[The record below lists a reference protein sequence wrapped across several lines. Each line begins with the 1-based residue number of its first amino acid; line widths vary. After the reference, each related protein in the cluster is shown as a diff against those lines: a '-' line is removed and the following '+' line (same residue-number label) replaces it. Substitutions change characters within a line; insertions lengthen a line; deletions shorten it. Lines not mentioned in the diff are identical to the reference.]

1 MAWQTILMTH
11 DPSDALAL
19 SEARLRGILESATD
33 AILTVDETQTVLM
46 ANHAASEMFGC
57 PIDAMI
63 GAPLARFI
71 PERFRATHSRDV
83 EAFGAEPISARKMGR
98 RTDVLGLRIDGQEFP
113 IEGAISHLTVGGQRL
128 FTAILRD
135 VSERRHA
142 ELKLRESEARFRRLL
157 MQLPDVV
164 IVSTADRITFV
175 NEAAQHLL
183 GADSSTLV
191 GRDMLDIFHPDSV
204 VRVRS
209 RFRTLHAGA
218 SSTPLTE
225 ERLVRADGAIRIV
238 ETTSTPIDFHGETS
252 ILNVMRDVSELA
264 QARSDLGRAKN
275 REEQLSRWA
284 FVDSLT
290 ALANRRSFEER
301 VEDALARGKRSH
313 RPVILLLIDL
323 DRFKEVNDSFGHAAG
338 DTVLWEF
345 ARRLEQC
352 TRTTDFVARL
362 GGDEFVIVLEGARGV
377 EDALLVARTV
387 QSKMKLPFSL
397 REGTLTQITTSIG
410 IAVSH
415 IDDAN
420 SSALLGKADEALY
433 QAKNAGRDTF
443 AVSGWQDDPG
453 S

>member
-1 MAWQTILMTH
+1 MAWQAIPMAH

-46 ANHAASEMFGC
+46 ANRAASEMFGC
-57 PIDAMI
+57 PIEAMI

-113 IEGAISHLTVGGQRL
+113 IEGAISHLTVGGQQL

-142 ELKLRESEARFRRLL
+142 ELRLRESEARFRRLL
-157 MQLPDVV
+157 MQLPEAV
-164 IVSTADRITFV
+164 IVSAGERISFV
-175 NEAAQHLL
+175 NDAAQRLL
-183 GADSSTLV
+183 GADSSTLI
-191 GRDMLDIFHPDSV
+191 GRDTLDIFHPDSV
-204 VRVRS
+204 VRVRR

-218 SSTPLTE
+218 ASTPLAE
-225 ERLVRADGAIRIV
+225 ERLVRADGAIRVV

-264 QARSDLGRAKN
+264 QARSDLGRARS

-290 ALANRRSFEER
+290 ALANRRRFEER
-301 VEDALARGKRSH
+301 VEEALARGKRSH

-338 DTVLWEF
+338 DTVLCEF

-352 TRTTDFVARL
+352 ARTTDFVARL

-377 EDALLVARTV
+377 EDAQLVARTV
-387 QSKMKLPFSL
+387 QSKMRIPFSL
-397 REGTLTQITTSIG
+397 GEGTLTRITTSIG
-410 IAVSH
+410 IAVSD

-420 SSALLGKADEALY
+420 SSALLGKADGALY

-443 AVSGWQDDPG
+443 SVSGWHDDPG
-453 S
+453 

>member
-1 MAWQTILMTH
+1 MAH
-11 DPSDALAL
+11 DPSDASAL

-33 AILTVDETQTVLM
+33 AILTVDETQTVMM
-46 ANHAASEMFGC
+46 ANRAASEMFGC
-57 PIDAMI
+57 SIAAMI

-83 EAFGAEPISARKMGR
+83 KAFGAEPISARKMGR
-98 RTDVLGLRIDGQEFP
+98 RTDVLGLRFDGQEFP

-157 MQLPDVV
+157 MQLPDAV
-164 IVSTADRITFV
+164 IVSAADRITFV

-183 GADSSTLV
+183 GASSSALV
-191 GRDMLDIFHPDSV
+191 GRDTLGIFHPDSV
-204 VRVRS
+204 ARVGS
-209 RFRTLHAGA
+209 RLGTLRAGA
-218 SSTPLTE
+218 SSTPLAE
-225 ERLVRADGAIRIV
+225 EKLVCADGAIRVV

-252 ILNVMRDVSELA
+252 ILHVMRDVSELA
-264 QARSDLGRAKN
+264 QARSDLGQAKR

-284 FVDSLT
+284 LVDSLT

-301 VEDALARGKRSH
+301 IKAALARGKRSH

-352 TRTTDFVARL
+352 ARTTDFVARL
-362 GGDEFVIVLEGARGV
+362 GGDEFVIVLEGARGI
-377 EDALLVARTV
+377 EDAQLVARTV
-387 QSKMKLPFSL
+387 QSKMKIPFPL
-397 REGTLTQITTSIG
+397 GEGTLTQITTSIG
-410 IAVSH
+410 IAVSD

-420 SSALLGKADEALY
+420 SSALLGKADAALY
-433 QAKNAGRDTF
+433 QAKNAGRNTF
-443 AVSGWQDDPG
+443 AVSGWHDAPG
-453 S
+453 C

>member
-1 MAWQTILMTH
+1 MAWQAILMTH
-11 DPSDALAL
+11 DPSDASAL

-46 ANHAASEMFGC
+46 ANRAASEMFGC
-57 PIDAMI
+57 PIDVMI

-83 EAFGAEPISARKMGR
+83 DAFGAEPVSARKMGR
-98 RTDVLGLRIDGQEFP
+98 RTDVLGLRSDGQEFP

-135 VSERRHA
+135 VSERRRA
-142 ELKLRESEARFRRLL
+142 ELMLRQSEARYRRLL
-157 MQLPDVV
+157 MLLPDAV
-164 IVSTADRITFV
+164 IVSSAERITFV
-175 NEAAQHLL
+175 NDAAQHLL
-183 GADSSTLV
+183 GAPGSALV
-191 GRDMLDIFHPDSV
+191 GRDTLGIFHPDSV
-204 VRVRS
+204 ARVES
-209 RFRTLHAGA
+209 RLRTLRAGA
-218 SSTPLTE
+218 SSTPLAE
-225 ERLVRADGAIRIV
+225 EEVVCADGAVRVV

-252 ILNVMRDVSELA
+252 ILHVMRDVSELA
-264 QARSDLGRAKN
+264 QARSDLGRAKR

-290 ALANRRSFEER
+290 ALANRRSFEQR
-301 VEDALARGKRSH
+301 IEDALARGRRSH

-323 DRFKEVNDSFGHAAG
+323 DRFKEVNDSLGHAAG

-352 TRTTDFVARL
+352 ARTTDFVARL

-377 EDALLVARTV
+377 EDAELVARTV
-387 QSKMKLPFSL
+387 QSKMKVPFSL
-397 REGTLTQITTSIG
+397 GGGVLAQITTSVG
-410 IAVSH
+410 IAVSD
-415 IDDAN
+415 IGDED
-420 SSALLGKADEALY
+420 SSALLGKADQALY

-443 AVSGWQDDPG
+443 AVSGWHDDPR
-453 S
+453 